1 MIGRICL
8 LAALCGVAAAT
19 AGAAAPLNRNGL
31 VAFASD
37 RAENYPQPSIYVV
50 SSTGGPR
57 LNASREMAYGPAVWS
72 PKGNALAFPGAQD
85 NLVIR
90 PDGSRIRRLRV
101 GKWSYGR
108 SDLTWSPDGKR
119 IAVANY
125 GDDRLY
131 IERLGKRP
139 RSLLHE
145 STRFPSWSPNGRL
158 LAFVVERLGRN
169 SRPLPLQ
176 LYVIKPNGRGLRR
189 MSPWSHRQRW
199 FNETDPGAS
208 PSWSPNGRRL
218 VFELRGNVRIV
229 DTRSRRSTVVTR
241 VGRVRDPVWSPKGN
255 WIAFERLAGR
265 RVDVYIVRP
274 SGSGLRRL
282 VQTGARE
289 TSLTWSPSG
298 RQLAYSDDRG
308 VNILD
313 LSSGAT
319 RLVDQPACRE
329 RVTWLAWSPRTASIA
344 FGSRLVRNDT
354 EIFSTWSDGSHP
366 RQLTDNCV
374 DDRDPAWSPR
384 GDELA
389 FARATS
395 TGSDLYVIGANG
407 SSERKVGTSPT
418 SDRHPTWSPSGDRLA
433 FARKIESSW
442 QLFTTRAA
450 GGDLRQITAT
460 SGSNTTPV
468 WSPLRDEIVFATT
481 RDDTTNGTSQV
492 YTTQPDGDQRRVTT
506 EQYGAI
512 DPDWSPDGSSI
523 VFAQQ
528 RQSATGLASIRVD
541 GTERRQLISW
551 SLFTPWLYL
560 SPDWSPDG
568 AAIAF
573 STGAGVLLLPTDGG
587 RVRYI
592 ASAEVRNLDPDW
604 QRLP

>member
-8 LAALCGVAAAT
+8 LAVLCGVAAT
-19 AGAAAPLNRNGL
+19 TAAAAGPLDRTGL
-31 VAFASD
+31 IALASD

-90 PDGSRIRRLRV
+90 PDGSRIQRLRV
-101 GKWSYGR
+101 GKWSYRR
-108 SDLTWSPDGKR
+108 SDLSWSPDGKS
-119 IAVANY
+119 IAIAND

-139 RSLLHE
+139 RSLVHE
-145 STRFPSWSPNGRL
+145 ATRFPSWSPSGRL
-158 LAFVVERLGRN
+158 IAFVVERLGRN
-169 SRPLPLQ
+169 DAPLPLQ
-176 LYVIKPNGRGLRR
+176 LYVIRPNGRGLRR

-208 PSWSPNGRRL
+208 PSWSPDGRRL
-218 VFELRGNVRIV
+218 AFELRGNVRIV
-229 DTRSRRSTVVTR
+229 DTRSRRSTAVTR
-241 VGRVRDPVWSPKGN
+241 VGRVRDPVWSPTGN

-265 RVDVYIVRP
+265 MVDVYIVRP
-274 SGSGLRRL
+274 DGSRLRKLIR
-282 VQTGARE
+282 TGARE
-289 TSLTWSPSG
+289 TSLTWSPNG
-298 RQLAYSDDRG
+298 RELAYPDDRG
-308 VNILD
+308 VNVLD
-313 LSSGAT
+313 LRSGTT

-329 RVTWLAWSPRTASIA
+329 RVTWLAWSPRSTSIA
-344 FGSRLVRNDT
+344 FGSRLVANDT
-354 EIFSTWSDGSHP
+354 EIFSAWSDGSHQK
-366 RQLTDNCV
+366 QLTDNCV

-389 FARATS
+389 FTRATS
-395 TGSDLYVIGANG
+395 TGSDLYLIGADG
-407 SSERKVGTSPT
+407 SSERNVGTSPT
-418 SDRHPTWSPSGDRLA
+418 SDRHPTWSPAGDRLA

-442 QLFTTRAA
+442 QLFTIGPD
-450 GGDLRQITAT
+450 GGDLRQITT
-460 SGSNTTPV
+460 EGSNTTPA
-468 WSPLRDEIVFATT
+468 WSPLRDEIVYAST
-481 RDDTTNGTSQV
+481 RDDVAGVTSQV
-492 YTTQPDGDQRRVTT
+492 YTTRPDGAEQRRVTA

-512 DPDWSPDGSSI
+512 EPDWSPDGSSI

-528 RQSATGLASIRVD
+528 QEWATGLATVRMD
-541 GTERRQLISW
+541 GTGRRQLISW
-551 SLFTPWLYL
+551 SVFTPWLYK

-573 STGAGVLLLPTDGG
+573 STGAGVLLLPTDGS

-592 ASAEVRNLDPDW
+592 ASEGVRNLDPDW